1 MKKDKLIR
9 IDKELLPELE
19 KIAKAN
25 DRTIPRQV
33 NRFLKKS
40 ISEYKET
47 HPEIFDEEKIRNGV
61 TFLKLNKILTDESEA
76 GHIKKL
82 RVLCIEDH
90 KDHGETLKILVEHF
104 GHYSVVINNPRDAIK
119 LVKETTPPFDTAII
133 DYHLPGN
140 MNGKELMLELQKLLP
155 DINCIILTADT
166 RDIIRNSFKQL
177 KKKPYGFAN
186 KLQGPEVLKKWLT
199 ELAAN

>member
-1 MKKDKLIR
+1 MDKDKLIR

-19 KIAKAN
+19 KISKFN

-40 ISEYKET
+40 IDEYRNV
-47 HPEIFDEEKIRNGV
+47 HPEIFAEESRRSGV
-61 TFLKLNKILTDESEA
+61 TFLKLNKILTNETGA
-76 GHIKKL
+76 GQIRKL

-104 GHYSVVINNPRDAIK
+104 GHYSVVVNNPKDAIK
-119 LVKETTPPFDTAII
+119 LIKSSRPPFDTAII

-140 MNGKELMLELQKLLP
+140 MNGRELMLELQKMVP

-166 RDIIRNSFKQL
+166 RDIIKNSFKKL
-177 KKKPYGFAN
+177 DKKPYGFAN
-186 KLQGPEVLKKWLT
+186 KLQGPEVLKQWLT

>member
-1 MKKDKLIR
+1 MEKDKLIR
-9 IDKELLPELE
+9 IDMELLPELE
-19 KIAKAN
+19 KIAKDN

-33 NRFLKKS
+33 NRFLKRS
-40 ISEYKET
+40 IAEYEES

-61 TFLKLNKILTDESEA
+61 TFLKLNKILTDKSET
-76 GHIKKL
+76 GHIRKL

-104 GHYSVVINNPRDAIK
+104 GHYSVVVHNPKDAIK
-119 LVKETTPPFDTAII
+119 LVKTTNTAFDTAII

-155 DINCIILTADT
+155 DIKCIILTADT

-177 KKKPYGFAN
+177 EKEPYGFAN
-186 KLQGPEVLKKWLT
+186 KLQGPEVLKRWLT
-199 ELAAN
+199 ELATN